1 MKAVLVGVLLTL
13 CLSQAI
19 FAQGGIPSQPGCSLI
34 DKSRD
39 PLFITYER
47 MDDPDSKR
55 QGIDR
60 DRILVRL
67 HNNSTC
73 VVLIDAMEAEKFYL
87 PLPPNPTLIDKVKR
101 GINYNL
107 PDGADV
113 PAVRYYTQDS
123 RRSKAP
129 VAAWGGDMFF
139 TFRLL
144 AGNTMLFAIPTA
156 YLRKGYDVVVPF
168 DYAWEKEGERP
179 KLVYSGD
186 VQHRVYFY
194 GDSLPDDVK
203 RKIGRR

>member
-1 MKAVLVGVLLTL
+1 MKIILANILLIFG
-13 CLSQAI
+13 LSQAA
-19 FAQGGIPSQPGCSLI
+19 FSQNGSTPQLGCSLI

-47 MDDPDSKR
+47 MDDPEPKR
-55 QGIDR
+55 EGIDR
-60 DRILVRL
+60 DRVLVRL

-73 VVLIDAMEAEKFYL
+73 VVLIKTMEAEKFFL
-87 PLPPNPTLIDKVKR
+87 PLPPNPTLMDRVKQ
-101 GINYNL
+101 GVNYDL
-107 PDGADV
+107 PDGAVV
-113 PAVRYYTQDS
+113 PAVKYYTQDN

-129 VAAWGGDMFF
+129 EAAWGGDMFF

-144 AGNTMLFAIPTA
+144 GSNSLLFAIPTA
-156 YLRKGYDVVVPF
+156 YLRKGYDIVVPF

-179 KLVYSGD
+179 KFLYSGD
-186 VQHRVYFY
+186 VEHRVNFY